1 MRWDFQWRE
10 NIPLALPV
18 IVGQI
23 GHIAASVA
31 DSMMVGALGTI
42 PLAAVSLASSIAS
55 VPLLQKKN
63 LSAKQRDVSCSA
75 N

>member
-1 MRWDFQWRE
+1 MRIDLQWRE
-10 NIPLALPV
+10 NLPLALPV

-42 PLAAVSLASSIAS
+42 PLAAVSLASSIQGFRWSLALAW
-55 VPLLQKKN
+55 PM
-63 LSAKQRDVSCSA
+63 A
-75 N
+75 